1 MKMRI
6 QYMTILLLFV
16 WCTPALA
23 QIDCQNLEK
32 SALPE
37 PPEVYQACAGI
48 LGSDEAPQQLDPTDT
63 WFAMDVRAFDGLLS
77 NTINSGPPHNFIG
90 AVGSSMFACDFAE
103 PSTFTELFCIDN
115 SLEQLFSVS
124 TATAVPTLVGSV
136 LPSPGQTWTGMA
148 ADPTSSNVYVS
159 SSGGGTSQLHTI
171 NLATGAVTLIGPI
184 TGAEIVI
191 DIAFDLTGQLY
202 GHEIIDD
209 EIISIN
215 KATAAA
221 AVVGPTG
228 FAANF
233 AQGMDLDGSDGTI
246 YLFAYRGGGEA
257 EMRSVNTTTGAT
269 TLVTV
274 LSQSVNG
281 HEMIGAIATNAALP
295 VELSSFEAKV
305 DGKDLVLDWSTASET
320 NNAGFEVQHKVREAF
335 QTLDFVEG
343 HRSTLEAQTYSYRI
357 ADLEPGTH
365 SFRLKQ
371 IDFDGQFEYSQEVEA
386 TLEVVDQYFLTEA
399 YPNPFNPSATI
410 RFAVDETQPVVM
422 TMYNI
427 HGQAVRTIYQG
438 IPAADEM
445 QVVEIDGSGL
455 PSGLYMIQLIG
466 NTFRAGQ
473 SVTLLK

>member
-32 SALPE
+32 SVLPE
-37 PPEVYQACAGI
+37 PSEVYQACAGI
-48 LGSDEAPQQLDPTDT
+48 LGSGEAPQQLDPTDT
-63 WFAMDVRAFDGLLS
+63 WFAMDFGFASPDGMYS
-77 NTINSGPPHNFIG
+77 NMINTASPHNFIG
-90 AVGSSMFACDFAE
+90 GGDNLMFACDFTE

-115 SLEQLFSVS
+115 TLEQLFNVN
-124 TATAVPTLVGSV
+124 TATGVPTLVASV
-136 LPSPGQTWTGMA
+136 LPSPGATWTGMA

-159 SSGGGTSQLHTI
+159 TATQLYTI
-171 NLATGAVTLIGPI
+171 NLATGAVTTIGP
-184 TGAEIVI
+184 TGAGIVI

-202 GHEIIDD
+202 GHDITSDQIIT
-209 EIISIN
+209 IN
-215 KATAAA
+215 KATATS

-228 FAANF
+228 IAANF
-233 AQGMDLDGSDGTI
+233 AQGMDLDASDGTI
-246 YLFAYRGGGEA
+246 YLFAYLGGGAA
-257 EMRSVNTTTGAT
+257 ELRSVSTATGAT
-269 TLVTV
+269 TLVAV
-274 LSQSVNG
+274 IGDGANG
-281 HEMIGAIATNAALP
+281 HEMSGAIATNVLP

-320 NNAGFEVQHKVREAF
+320 NNAGFEVQHKGREAF

-343 HRSTLEAQTYSYRI
+343 HRSTLEAQSYSYRI

-386 TLEVVDQYFLTEA
+386 TLEVVGQYFLTEA
-399 YPNPFNPSATI
+399 YPNPFNPTATI

-422 TMYNI
+422 TMYNM

-455 PSGLYMIQLIG
+455 PSGLYLIQLVG
-466 NTFRAGQ
+466 NTFRADQ